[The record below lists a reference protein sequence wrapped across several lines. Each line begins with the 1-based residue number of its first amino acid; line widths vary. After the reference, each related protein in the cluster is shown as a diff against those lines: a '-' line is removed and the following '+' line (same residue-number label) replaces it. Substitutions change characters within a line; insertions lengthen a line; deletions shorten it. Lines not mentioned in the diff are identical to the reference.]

1 MNALSY
7 LVFTRLKN
15 SLKSL
20 IHKPVRLIYAI
31 VFLVLIGFTI
41 FAGNTEEV
49 DATQYRD
56 IRELIAG
63 AMALYTLM
71 FLMLVRNGFANGG
84 TIFAMPDVNMVFPA
98 PFPQRKVLFYGL
110 IKQKWF
116 SKLQFRSLRIKPELF
131 DDYYQDTCGIT
142 KQNMIAFLKESS
154 MYSMKKTLG
163 ECTAKVHLFV
173 GERENK
179 RILFSAKKI
188 REVIKNCDLHI
199 LPSMYHGEFSINQ
212 ADRYAKELYDIIKL
226 H

>member
-71 FLMLVRNGFANGG
+71 F
-84 TIFAMPDVNMVFPA
+84 
-98 PFPQRKVLFYGL
+98 
-110 IKQKWF
+110 
-116 SKLQFRSLRIKPELF
+116 
-131 DDYYQDTCGIT
+131 
-142 KQNMIAFLKESS
+142 
-154 MYSMKKTLG
+154 
-163 ECTAKVHLFV
+163 
-173 GERENK
+173 
-179 RILFSAKKI
+179 
-188 REVIKNCDLHI
+188 
-199 LPSMYHGEFSINQ
+199 
-212 ADRYAKELYDIIKL
+212 
-226 H
+226 